1 MRDPFPIPPFLQ
13 QAVQPLSTFLDL
25 QTLPFHAHEI
35 FLSSLFYHLIFAY
48 LAPSFSTAL
57 VPNRYRILPSDG
69 KLRWNMK
76 CVSFVQS
83 SFISA
88 LALVVISLDTQ
99 RAAMSLPERI
109 WGYTGAAGMVQAFAV
124 GYFVWD
130 TYIMVRYTRVF
141 GAAMLAHGVA
151 CTIVFSL
158 GFVSAGCL
166 NEE

>member
-1 MRDPFPIPPFLQ
+1 
-13 QAVQPLSTFLDL
+13 
-25 QTLPFHAHEI
+25 
-35 FLSSLFYHLIFAY
+35 
-48 LAPSFSTAL
+48 
-57 VPNRYRILPSDG
+57 
-69 KLRWNMK
+69 MK